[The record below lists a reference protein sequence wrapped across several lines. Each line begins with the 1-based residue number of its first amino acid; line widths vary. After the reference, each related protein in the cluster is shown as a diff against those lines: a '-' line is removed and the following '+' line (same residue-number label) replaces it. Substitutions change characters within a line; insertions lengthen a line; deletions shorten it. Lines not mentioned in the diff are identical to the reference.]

1 MPGKQRDMQMN
12 KHRWNVVLP
21 ATYCT
26 EWQDGYGV
34 RGWKLDVSLNDPAV
48 IASTEETGAR
58 IPTSVFVHDIVDHH
72 LCGLAMSGHRNEAIA
87 LHLLSERTGSS
98 PIPDYTQMTEEDILP
113 GQINGEA
120 MQCFLPDNLVNEVP
134 EEIRK
139 DNVAL
144 IQHLSGKLGRAQL
157 KKLLIRHFETLGKM
171 GYENAREAWGETGL
185 DFQKRKQI
193 GLCIQELL
201 EQSSTHLIE
210 TSPETLHA
218 EIRLSNDS
226 CCLAIAETG
235 KEYYC
240 TT

>member
-1 MPGKQRDMQMN
+1 MN
-12 KHRWNVVLP
+12 NPHWNVVLP

-34 RGWKLDVSLNDPAV
+34 RGWKLDVSLDDPAV

-87 LHLLSERTGSS
+87 LNLLSERTGSS

-113 GQINGEA
+113 GQVNGEA
-120 MQCFLPDNLVNEVP
+120 MKSFLPDNLVKEVP
-134 EEIRK
+134 EAIRN
-139 DNVAL
+139 DNAGL
-144 IQHLSGKLGRAQL
+144 IQHLSAELGRARL
-157 KKLLIRHFETLGKM
+157 KDLLIRHFETLGKM
-171 GYENAREAWGETGL
+171 GYENAREAWSETGL

-193 GLCIQELL
+193 GLCIQKLL
-201 EQSSTHLIE
+201 EQSSAYLIE
-210 TSPETLHA
+210 TRPETLHA
-218 EIRLSNDS
+218 EFRLSNDS
-226 CCLAIAETG
+226 CCLAITETG